1 MPHRAARA
9 PPGTLGNVS
18 ETVPEPVRV
27 ALKNDYEIVV
37 RGLAHMFEPY
47 RPRVQLVEL
56 NAGRPVAH
64 RVDIV
69 LYDTFAQVQGNLAEL
84 RDLLANA
91 LADKVVLYSWNTQP
105 ELVAA
110 ALDRGACGYLSK
122 ALVAADLVTAL
133 ERIHA
138 GDVVVEATPAPDVVP
153 GDWPGRD
160 AGLSAREAE
169 VLALITQGL
178 SNDAIARR
186 TYLTANSVK
195 SYIRSAYRKIGVMSR
210 SQAVLWGVRHG
221 FLPDVARVPGPDAEP
236 QPTS

>member
-1 MPHRAARA
+1 M
-9 PPGTLGNVS
+9 S
-18 ETVPEPVRV
+18 ETVRV

-37 RGLAHMFEPY
+37 RGLAHMFDPY

-56 NAGRPVAH
+56 NAGRPLAH
-64 RVDIV
+64 RVDIL
-69 LYDTFAQVQGNLAEL
+69 LYDTFAQAQGNLAEL
-84 RDLLANA
+84 RDLMANV

-110 ALDRGACGYLSK
+110 ALDRGASGYLSK
-122 ALVAADLVTAL
+122 ALTAAELVDAL

-138 GDVVVEATPAPDVVP
+138 GDVVVEAAPAPDLVP

-178 SNDAIARR
+178 SNDLIARR

-195 SYIRSAYRKIGVMSR
+195 SYIRSAYRKIGATSR

-221 FLPDVARVPGPDAEP
+221 FLPDVSRIPGPDAEA
-236 QPTS
+236 QPAP

>member
-1 MPHRAARA
+1 
-9 PPGTLGNVS
+9 VS
-18 ETVPEPVRV
+18 ETAEEPVRV

-69 LYDTFAQVQGNLAEL
+69 LYDTFAQVQGHQAEIREL
-84 RDLLANA
+84 MADDH
-91 LADKVVLYSWNTQP
+91 ADKVVLYSWNTQQ

-110 ALDRGACGYLSK
+110 ALDRGASGYLSK
-122 ALVAADLVTAL
+122 ALSASELVAAL

-138 GDVVVEATPAPDVVP
+138 GDVVVEAAPAPDTVP

-178 SNDAIARR
+178 SNDLIARR
-186 TYLTANSVK
+186 TYLSANSVK
-195 SYIRSAYRKIGVMSR
+195 SYIRSAYRKVGVTSR
-210 SQAVLWGVRHG
+210 SQAVLWGVRNG
-221 FLPDVARVPGPDAEP
+221 FLPDVTRIPGPDAEP
-236 QPTS
+236 QRTP